1 MYRAYY
7 SPTQDRLSDRT
18 LIYMKADGA
27 KVAATE
33 VVENDVIDFKHNFQD
48 SVCMGVVHPYPVGI
62 TDRGCKDIIC
72 KDIICKDIPEPK
84 IIAKRVSG
92 KNSYRCQFWDEPF

>member
-18 LIYMKADGA
+18 LIYMKADGT

-33 VVENDVIDFKHNFQD
+33 VVKNDLIDFKHDFQD
-48 SVCMGVVHPYPVGI
+48 SVYMGVVHKYPVGI
-62 TDRGCKDIIC
+62 TDRGGKDIIC
-72 KDIICKDIPEPK
+72 KDLPEPK
-84 IIAKRVSG
+84 FIAKRVSG
-92 KNSYRCQFWDEPF
+92 KNPYNC

>member
-18 LIYMKADGA
+18 LIYKKADGT

-33 VVENDVIDFKHNFQD
+33 VVKNDVIDFKHDFHD
-48 SVCMGVVHPYPVGI
+48 SVCIGVVHKYPVGI
-62 TDRGCKDIIC
+62 YDRGCKDIIC
-72 KDIICKDIPEPK
+72 KNLPELK
-84 IIAKRVSG
+84 FITKRVSG
-92 KNSYRCQFWDEPF
+92 KNPYSCQFWDEPF